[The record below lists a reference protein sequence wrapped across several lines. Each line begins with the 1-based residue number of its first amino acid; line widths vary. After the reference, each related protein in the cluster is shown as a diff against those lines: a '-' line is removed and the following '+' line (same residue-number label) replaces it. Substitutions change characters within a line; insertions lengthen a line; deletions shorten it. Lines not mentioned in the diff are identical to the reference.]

1 MDKILRCKDTGFDC
15 EFEACGHTEEE
26 LFKKAG
32 DHARTVHDADGASFM
47 EKARAA
53 MYEGHCDYADSEET
67 ISDECSACY
76 EECAICADECCC

>member
-1 MDKILRCKDTGFDC
+1 MDKIVKCKDLGLDC
-15 EFEACGHTEEE
+15 VVEVCGHTEDEV
-26 LFKKAG
+26 LKKAG
-32 DHARTVHDADGASFM
+32 DHARTVHGADEASFL

-76 EECAICADECCC
+76 DECSTCVDECCC